1 MKNCLHDNYRWND
14 IIDNEEISQMGL
26 TIKMNRKTLM
36 ALFSDTVPSL
46 LQRIVAVRKLKQ
58 TKGTCIHMKISNLT
72 SINSICLPKFN
83 EVLNIH

>member
-26 TIKMNRKTLM
+26 TIKMNRKMLM
-36 ALFSDTVPSL
+36 AMFSDTVPSL

-58 TKGTCIHMKISNLT
+58 TKAPAYT
-72 SINSICLPKFN
+72 
-83 EVLNIH
+83 